1 MLQHVF
7 FETGGTV
14 SRLERSFDIFL
25 LQVRSASSDSA
36 AEEQHPDIESLKAE
50 AREAGCLL
58 WHWFC
63 CCCFAIVPANL
74 KC

>member
-1 MLQHVF
+1 MFSLKH

-36 AEEQHPDIESLKAE
+36 AEQQRQEIESLRAE
-50 AREAGCLL
+50 AAEAGCMK
-58 WHWFC
+58 HSYT
-63 CCCFAIVPANL
+63 
-74 KC
+74 